1 MSIGADIGDKV
12 GQLDNSTGGR
22 PARFSSNAVPYL
34 LSTADAFVILLS
46 SYPGSIYSGTMKL
59 VVYTFVPAGFVVLVP
74 VAFLREPSLTGAM
87 TLGAAAVGYAALAVA
102 AFLIGM
108 QRYRRG

>member
-1 MSIGADIGDKV
+1 M
-12 GQLDNSTGGR
+12 
-22 PARFSSNAVPYL
+22 
-34 LSTADAFVILLS
+34 ILLS

-74 VAFLREPSLTGAM
+74 VAFLREPSLAGAM
-87 TLGAAAVGYAALAVA
+87 TLGAAAVGYAALAVT